1 MAKIT
6 VYTDLNDATE
16 FTIDLGGSTLALAVA
31 GNLSNDGVTGQS
43 VFSAIEA
50 LWKAGATHNKYRF
63 AFAQAV
69 GELATSLELQGGW
82 VNLDAT
88 TLTLIRD
95 SGLRFR
101 SGYGASATVTKEWA
115 CLVQSGTFGLA
126 GTQPYTLLD
135 TDIVPTNLTF
145 TGVFN
150 ELVKVYDS
158 GGDDDRGGMII
169 YAREEGYT
177 YGYYDL
183 VTAQELTSILPVSY
197 LIPMTTVADTH
208 WSTTDAAIGTDA
220 PYTGM
225 ACYTSIDGTGFAAW
239 ADATVYAADAVVS
252 SAGRWHIT
260 PVGGTSSGTG
270 VADDTGVTDWTA
282 YSGERDVDGTY
293 YAYNSIIDGNSGTK
307 EQIWEFH
314 QYSLRQSTDID
325 ANAGVAQR
333 GDTKTDLLTWDGD
346 TLITSTGVFVDNVQS
361 AEESEYR
368 FTDVGG
374 TQRSIV
380 FVPTFTINAVDST
393 GSAVNFETA
402 TRVQI
407 YDVTNTSQLYNSTP
421 GAVTSIGI
429 AHSAG
434 GTVSIRYRIRCI
446 NGTTNASQTIE
457 GTSSIGTSNVSV
469 NIVQEDNTFYIDNLV
484 DGSAVYGT
492 DMTID
497 AGKIDIDVNDS
508 NNEISFQEIYAG
520 YQYYLNTAAG
530 IADSDDLITAQTQVD
545 YAVDSAVQVENTK
558 TGFPLVIT
566 GANVATTG
574 GAQYDWVDVTGEMI
588 FVQPDTVVN
597 FNSSSGALSGAQEA
611 QLTNIESKTI
621 DVFKDLGLDSGN
633 PKAIEENTAG
643 SSYDETVDTITKTVR
658 KVGTTTTVTRTT

>member
-16 FTIDLGGSTLALAVA
+16 FTIDLSGSTLALAVA

-135 TDIVPTNLTF
+135 TDTVPTNLTF

-197 LIPMTTVADTH
+197 LIPMTTEADSH

-239 ADATVYAADAVVS
+239 ADATAYAADAVVS
-252 SAGRWHIT
+252 SVGRWYIT
-260 PVGGTSSGTG
+260 PAGGTSSGTG

-380 FVPTFTINAVDST
+380 FVPSFTINSVDST
-393 GSAVNFETA
+393 GSAVNFETG

-407 YDVTNTSQLYNSTP
+407 YDSTNTTELYNNTP
-421 GAVTSIGI
+421 GAVTSI
-429 AHSAG
+429 AANHSAG
-434 GTVSIRYRIRCI
+434 GTVSIRYRVRCV
-446 NGTTNASQTIE
+446 NGITNASKTIE
-457 GTSSIGTSNVSV
+457 GTSSISTSNVSV
-469 NIVQEDNTFYIDNLV
+469 NIVQEDNTIYTDNLV
-484 DGSAVYGT
+484 DGSAVTGI
-492 DMTID
+492 TI
-497 AGKIDIDVNDS
+497 AANKIDVEVSDS
-508 NNEISFQEIYAG
+508 NNTIAYQEIYAW
-520 YQYYLNTAAG
+520 YQDYLNTALG
-530 IADSDDLITAQTQVD
+530 IADSSDAISASTQVD
-545 YAVDSAVQVENTK
+545 YENDAGVQVKNNK
-558 TGFPLVIT
+558 TGFPLTIT
-566 GANVATTG
+566 GANVSTVG
-574 GAQYDWVDVTGEMI
+574 GAQYDWVDLTGEMI
-588 FVQPDTVVN
+588 FVLPDTVVN
-597 FNSSSGALSGAQEA
+597 FNSSSGALTAGQEA
-611 QLTNIESKTI
+611 QITNTETKVI